1 MEKISELQTQL
12 TSAAHVRNKLETQL
26 TQVQGELQ
34 EKTAG
39 MEGYQKKLEG
49 ERQSKTHVLEYQRR
63 CVEEMKETRREMT
76 EKMDQE
82 QLMAFLETQ
91 ISQIENSVRKYCC
104 ICTGC
109 YNMC

>member
-12 TSAAHVRNKLETQL
+12 TSAGHVRNELETQL
-26 TQVQGELQ
+26 TQVLGELQ
-34 EKTAG
+34 EKAAW
-39 MEGYQKKLEG
+39 MEGYQKEVEG

-63 CVEEMKETRREMT
+63 CVEEMKETRKEMT
-76 EKMDQE
+76 EKMDQG

-91 ISQIENSVRKYCC
+91 ISQIENLVRKYCC

-109 YNMC
+109 YNMH